1 LTAGTLENSAYIR
14 KMIADKLTWLG
25 IFLDESKNDFR
36 WEERIISTPESK
48 SVLMVVPTNE
58 EYMIAKETYDLLK

>member
-1 LTAGTLENSAYIR
+1 
-14 KMIADKLTWLG
+14 MIADKLTWLG
-25 IFLDESKNDFR
+25 IVLDESKNDFR